1 MKKVISLVLGL
12 ALSIAVCF
20 SMTACSKYNTLE
32 DIKAKG
38 VITVATSADFPPF
51 ENLEGDEYVGIDIDI
66 AKEIAKALGVEL
78 KINNMAFDAVIT
90 SVQKGQSDLAM
101 AGLTVNDKRKK
112 SIDFSN
118 NYFGAAQY
126 LIVAKSNTAF
136 DACTSAE
143 EVIAKM
149 KEVGGKAGAQ
159 RGTTGY
165 FWLKGNSAFEF
176 EGFSNITT
184 SGYTSGT
191 LAAIEVSTGKADMVV
206 IDELPAKEIVA
217 ANSND
222 LKLINFS
229 LTEENYAIGMHKGND
244 ELKAAINQILADLEE
259 SGRLQEIFDAHTQDA
274 E

>member
-12 ALSIAVCF
+12 AMSIAVCF

-38 VITVATSADFPPF
+38 VITMATNAEFAPF
-51 ENLEGDEYVGIDIDI
+51 ESMEGDQYVGIDIDI

-90 SVQKGQSDLAM
+90 SVQKGQSDFVM
-101 AGLTVNDKRKK
+101 AGLTVNEKRKK
-112 SIDFSN
+112 SIDFTT

-136 DACTSAE
+136 DACTSAD

-149 KEVGGKAGAQ
+149 KEVGGKASAQ

-176 EGFSNITT
+176 EGFSMINTT
-184 SGYTSGT
+184 PQPNGT
-191 LAAIEVSTGKADMVV
+191 LAAKEIISGRVDMVV
-206 IDELPAKEIVA
+206 IDELPAKAIVA
-217 ANSND
+217 EYSDN

-229 LTEENYAIGMHKGND
+229 LTEENYAAGVHKGND
-244 ELKAAINQILADLEE
+244 ELKAAINQILANLEA
-259 SGRLQEIFDAHTQDA
+259 SGRLQEIFDAHTQ

>member
-38 VITVATSADFPPF
+38 VITMATNAEFAPF
-51 ENLEGDEYVGIDIDI
+51 ESIEGDEYVGIDIDI

-90 SVQKGQSDLAM
+90 SVQKGQSDFVM
-101 AGLTVNDKRKK
+101 AGLTVNEKRKK
-112 SIDFSN
+112 SIDFTT

-126 LIVAKSNTAF
+126 LIVAKSNTTF
-136 DACTSAE
+136 DACTSAD
-143 EVIAKM
+143 EVIAAM
-149 KEVGGKAGAQ
+149 KATSAKAGAQ
-159 RGTTGY
+159 RGTTGF
-165 FWLKGNSAFEF
+165 FWLKGNTAFEF
-176 EGFSNITT
+176 TGFSNITT
-184 SGYTSGT
+184 TGYTSGA
-191 LAAIEVSTGKADMVV
+191 LAAQAVINGQENMVV
-206 IDELPAKEIVA
+206 IDELPAKAIVA
-217 ANSND
+217 ENSND

-229 LTEENYAIGMHKGND
+229 LTEENYAAGVHKGND
-244 ELKAAINQILADLEE
+244 ELREAINQILADLEE